1 MDIFEVIRSE
11 HEKVERLLQQMQET
25 STKAAKKREQLL
37 NNLSA
42 SLLPHMYAEE
52 QYFYQVLLDET
63 SEKEPVYEAFEEHR
77 AAKMVLSDLEE
88 ASFDDPRWSARL
100 KVLQM
105 LIAHHV
111 AEEESTIFEQARS
124 IMRKER
130 AASATRRFKEMKR
143 EAPAHAR

>member
-1 MDIFEVIRSE
+1 MDIFETIRSE

-25 STKAAKKREQLL
+25 SSKAARKREQLL
-37 NNLSA
+37 NHLNA

-63 SEKEPVYEAFEEHR
+63 SEKEPMYEAFEEHR
-77 AAKMVLSDLEE
+77 AAKMVLSDLQD

-111 AEEESTIFEQARS
+111 AEEEGTIFGIARG
-124 IMRKER
+124 IMDGER
-130 AASATRRFKEMKR
+130 AAAAVRRFKEMKN
-143 EAPAHAR
+143 EAPAYAT